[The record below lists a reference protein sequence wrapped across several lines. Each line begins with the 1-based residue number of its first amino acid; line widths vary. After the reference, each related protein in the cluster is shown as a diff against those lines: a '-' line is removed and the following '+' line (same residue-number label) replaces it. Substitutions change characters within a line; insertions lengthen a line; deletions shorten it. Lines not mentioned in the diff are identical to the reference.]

1 MPTYNVKNTKTEE
14 VIEVHCTY
22 NELEA
27 MCNTGEWEKMLSTP
41 AFVTQVN
48 GTLSRT
54 SNNFRDRLKE
64 IKKTSGEGNTIK
76 V

>member
-1 MPTYNVKNTKTEE
+1 MPNYNVKNTKTQE
-14 VIEVHCTY
+14 VIEVNCSY

-27 MCNTGEWEKMLSTP
+27 MCSTGEWEKMLSNP
-41 AFVTQVN
+41 AFVTQVH